1 MSEFSLLETILYE
14 PSKVVSGF
22 YLLQQHVTRLQTAM
36 QDFNCLDGSLF
47 NKIITRQDI
56 IEELNAKVPLD
67 DSYHRVRLLVNTD
80 SEITVEHTPLPV
92 PEHSIDSLDEAVTM
106 APTSNVVVDTQPIS
120 VPSNDPY
127 LVHKT
132 TKRNVYDTSRARTN
146 CQWHGDNNEPFDVI
160 LYNVHREITE
170 TSITNI
176 AIRFEQE
183 GRYIWK
189 TPKLSC
195 GLLPGVFRTH
205 LLETQQNLI
214 EDVITIED
222 LKAAQKVSR

>member
-14 PSKVVSGF
+14 PSKGF
-22 YLLQQHVTRLQTAM
+22 YLLQQHVTRLQNAM
-36 QDFNCLDGSLF
+36 QDFNDLDSSLF
-47 NKIITRQDI
+47 NKSITRQDI
-56 IEELNAKVPLD
+56 VEELNAKVPLD

-80 SEITVEHTPLPV
+80 SKITVEHTPLPV
-92 PEHSIDSLDEAVTM
+92 PEFSIDSLDEAVTM
-106 APTSNVVVDTQPIS
+106 TPTLTVALDTQPIS
-120 VPSNDPY
+120 VHSNDPY

-132 TKRNVYDTSRARTN
+132 TKRDVYDTSRARTN
-146 CQWHGDNNEPFDVI
+146 CQWHGDSNEPFDVI
-160 LYNVHREITE
+160 LYNANREITE

-183 GRYIWK
+183 GQYIWK

-195 GLLPGVFRTH
+195 GLLSGVFRTY
-205 LLETQQNLI
+205 LLESQQNLV

-222 LKAAQKVSR
+222 LKTAQKVSC

>member
-1 MSEFSLLETILYE
+1 M
-14 PSKVVSGF
+14 
-22 YLLQQHVTRLQTAM
+22 
-36 QDFNCLDGSLF
+36 
-47 NKIITRQDI
+47 
-56 IEELNAKVPLD
+56 
-67 DSYHRVRLLVNTD
+67 NTD